1 MSQCGDVKRGQDIP
15 GKGRYAYTKYIW
27 HACINCEARRWVVL
41 YQGRPKHLRCGR
53 CVEKNLREKNGRWHG
68 GIKTSGG
75 YRQVRVYMDDF
86 FYPMTSKDGYVLE
99 HRLIMAKHLN
109 RCLLAWEV
117 VHHKNGIKSDNRL
130 ENLALLKADTLHN
143 KTMNKQIKKQARQ
156 ITELQTRVTLLEA
169 ENVRIEML
177 YQEVGIAG
185 IITTPP
191 G

>member
-53 CVEKNLREKNGRWHG
+53 CVEKNLRE
-68 GIKTSGG
+68 
-75 YRQVRVYMDDF
+75 
-86 FYPMTSKDGYVLE
+86 
-99 HRLIMAKHLN
+99 
-109 RCLLAWEV
+109 
-117 VHHKNGIKSDNRL
+117 KNGIKSDNRL